1 MSLVQVEEFEM
12 EIKTRYEEIIRTI
25 PDNVKLVAA
34 TKQRNIEEILQ
45 AVDAGIRIVGENY
58 VQEALSKYKKID
70 NVEWHLIGHLQR
82 NKVKD
87 AIKIFDCI
95 QSVDS
100 LRLAEEIN
108 KQCEKLNKVMPIL
121 IEVNIGGEESK
132 YGISSDKTV
141 DLIAQIA
148 LLPNIHVEGLMTM
161 EPYFDNPN
169 DARPYFRKMKQLFDE
184 IKNMN
189 IPDTEIKILSMG
201 MSNSYQVAIE
211 EGSNMVRIGTKLFG
225 PRE

>member
-1 MSLVQVEEFEM
+1 MG
-12 EIKTRYEEIIRTI
+12 IIARYKEIIKTI
-25 PDNVKLVAA
+25 PDDVELVAA
-34 TKQRNIEEILQ
+34 TKQRSIEEIKQ
-45 AVDAGIRIVGENY
+45 AIDAGIKIIGENY
-58 VQEALSKYKKID
+58 VQEALSKYKEIE
-70 NVEWHLIGHLQR
+70 NVRWHLIGHLQR

-87 AIKIFDCI
+87 AVKIFDCI

-108 KQCEKLNKVMPIL
+108 KQCEKINKIMPIL

-132 YGISSDKTV
+132 YGIDPDKTAG
-141 DLIAQIA
+141 LIAQIA

-161 EPYFDNPN
+161 EPYFDDPN
-169 DARPYFRKMKQLFDE
+169 NARPYFKQMRQLFGE
-184 IKNMN
+184 IKNMKIPNTN
-189 IPDTEIKILSMG
+189 INILSMG

-225 PRE
+225 PRK